1 MCLTSGRVSS
11 PHVAFTRTCRIGG
24 IHGGGDGCQLV
35 TGVGEHVTVDNF
47 SGGGGVD
54 GVFDYASAESVVGI
68 GREEDPIADSARN
81 SLDLS
86 L

>member
-1 MCLTSGRVSS
+1 M
-11 PHVAFTRTCRIGG
+11 
-24 IHGGGDGCQLV
+24 
-35 TGVGEHVTVDNF
+35 GEHVTVGNF
-47 SGGGGVD
+47 SGGGGD
-54 GVFDYASAESVVGI
+54 GVFGYASAESVVGI